1 MNRLE
6 SLNYQQI
13 DNSLKD
19 YKVKNKT
26 VLIVDDE
33 KDIRNIISY
42 NLEKQGLKCI
52 TANNGDEA
60 LEKLSQS
67 PDLIILDIMM
77 PSKDGYEVCRTIR
90 QQGNTVPIIF
100 LTAMDREFDEVKGLD
115 YGGDDYL
122 RKPFSPNLLVARIN
136 AIFRRIDKIKQK
148 GAVIEYDD
156 LKINIESY
164 TAEIDGKELT
174 LPRKEFELLAFFM
187 SQPNKVFTRES
198 LLSSIWEDDVYVVDR
213 TIDVHIN
220 RIRSKL
226 LNYKN
231 CIETV
236 KGVGYRFRPT
246 NK

>member
-1 MNRLE
+1 M
-6 SLNYQQI
+6 
-13 DNSLKD
+13 
-19 YKVKNKT
+19 
-26 VLIVDDE
+26 
-33 KDIRNIISY
+33 
-42 NLEKQGLKCI
+42 
-52 TANNGDEA
+52 
-60 LEKLSQS
+60 
-67 PDLIILDIMM
+67 
-77 PSKDGYEVCRTIR
+77 
-90 QQGNTVPIIF
+90 PIIF
-100 LTAMDREFDEVKGLD
+100 LTAMDREFDEIKGLE

-122 RKPFSPNLLVARIN
+122 RKPFSPNLLIARIN
-136 AIFRRIDKIKQK
+136 SIFRRVDKINQK
-148 GAVIEYDD
+148 GAIIKYND
-156 LKINIESY
+156 LKINIEAY
-164 TAEIDGKELT
+164 IAEIDGKELT

-187 SQPNKVFTRES
+187 SQPNKIFTREA